1 VTENGTSIRRMGS
14 RRATLDGVE
23 LLKLKGDKVIDSGVA
38 ERLIRFGA
46 HGLIRK
52 GGELWVEVAQ
62 LITAGLD
69 LMFVCAGVSM
79 MMEVEGTTRIIA
91 RGRRRGS

>member
-1 VTENGTSIRRMGS
+1 LRRKPWDKATVRYRAEDDVTENGTSIRRMGS

-38 ERLIRFGA
+38 EILIRFGA

-52 GGELWVEVAQ
+52 GGEL
-62 LITAGLD
+62 
-69 LMFVCAGVSM
+69 
-79 MMEVEGTTRIIA
+79 
-91 RGRRRGS
+91 